1 MDRSRRRP
9 SKRPKQSEQ
18 SVIRTRAAKAREEMM
33 TASEVT
39 TKPES
44 ASKAETE
51 TEADSP
57 EMTKTAES
65 EKTSCEEPEY
75 DTSASRAEV
84 DSPETTMTVEE
95 WSTEPVFET
104 CSVCAGPPETYHY
117 CRACRKFNNCG
128 DCEDSAIAS
137 RHYADGGCVYEE
149 QWKRLGE
156 PQTE

>member
-1 MDRSRRRP
+1 
-9 SKRPKQSEQ
+9 
-18 SVIRTRAAKAREEMM
+18 M

-39 TKPES
+39 TEPES

-57 EMTKTAES
+57 EMTMTAES

-104 CSVCAGPPETYHY
+104 CSVCAGPGQSDGRLY
-117 CRACRKFNNCG
+117 CLSCRKFNSCE

-137 RHYADGGCVYEE
+137 RHYAVGGCVHQEE
-149 QWKRLGE
+149 WRRLCE
-156 PQTE
+156 PRSV